1 VTEAGAAVGGGVGK
15 GAGLGLGLGLGETDG
30 DGLGDA
36 VGDPVGVAPGLGET
50 VGLGLAVGEGVGVG
64 QVDDPP
70 LEHSG
75 RVPAGGSKASGRGS
89 ESMKGSSMYRAGPV
103 VPKMLSIGACRFW
116 APSVLPTQVAT
127 TQLGVYAMYHAST

>member
-1 VTEAGAAVGGGVGK
+1 MA
-15 GAGLGLGLGLGETDG
+15 DG
-30 DGLGDA
+30 DEVGVELGDGVGDA
-36 VGDPVGVAPGLGET
+36 VAVDNGLEET

-70 LEHSG
+70 LEQSG

>member
-1 VTEAGAAVGGGVGK
+1 MGVGL
-15 GAGLGLGLGLGETDG
+15 GVGLGVADG
-30 DGLGDA
+30 DGVGVELGDGVGVELGDGVGDA
-36 VGDPVGVAPGLGET
+36 VAVGTVLDET

-70 LEHSG
+70 LEQSG

-116 APSVLPTQVAT
+116 APSVSPTQVAT

>member
-1 VTEAGAAVGGGVGK
+1 VGA
-15 GAGLGLGLGLGETDG
+15 TDD

-36 VGDPVGVAPGLGET
+36 LGDPVGLAVVLGDT
-50 VGLGLAVGEGVGVG
+50 VGLGLAVGEGVGVE

-70 LEHSG
+70 LEQSG
-75 RVPAGGSKASGRGS
+75 RAPAGGSKAVGRGS

-103 VPKMLSIGACRFW
+103 VPKMSSIGTCRFS

-127 TQLGVYAMYHAST
+127 TQLGVYAMYHASM

>member
-1 VTEAGAAVGGGVGK
+1 VGPGVGLGVADGDGVGVELGAVGEGV
-15 GAGLGLGLGLGETDG
+15 GLGLAVDETVGLGL
-30 DGLGDA
+30 A
-36 VGDPVGVAPGLGET
+36 VGEG

-70 LEHSG
+70 LEQSG

-116 APSVLPTQVAT
+116 APSVSPTQVAT

>member
-1 VTEAGAAVGGGVGK
+1 MDGTTAGVGV
-15 GAGLGLGLGLGETDG
+15 GAGVGLGVADD

-36 VGDPVGVAPGLGET
+36 VGEPVGVAPVLGET
-50 VGLGLAVGEGVGVG
+50 VGLGLAVGEGVGVE

-70 LEHSG
+70 PEQSG
-75 RVPAGGSKASGRGS
+75 RAPAGGLKAAGRGS

-103 VPKMLSIGACRFW
+103 VPKMPSIGTCRFW

-127 TQLGVYAMYHAST
+127 TQLGVYAMYHASM